1 VTDGQ
6 VTSGGH
12 LLGVAAV
19 GWHDGMCEG
28 GRVVLGG
35 QCPQSGKQAM
45 VSAGLAQS
53 AHLEVGSQLDL
64 GIYRPDG
71 NLVRVVGVYDAATAK
86 PSVWGPSTPAQASP
100 GVREGDPDRLDEILV
115 PQDEILGSQGQVQVA
130 ALRPLLPDRLT
141 VDALPGVVASV
152 GEAAATSDPQRTVH
166 LSRVSTLADAVD
178 QLAPDRFQV
187 RTAAFA
193 VTAQLVLLAWAVLFL
208 IVSATA
214 DERSGEVALAKL
226 RGMRASAT
234 MLFGMGESVLLLL
247 AAIPLGLV
255 VG

>member
-1 VTDGQ
+1 MTDGQ